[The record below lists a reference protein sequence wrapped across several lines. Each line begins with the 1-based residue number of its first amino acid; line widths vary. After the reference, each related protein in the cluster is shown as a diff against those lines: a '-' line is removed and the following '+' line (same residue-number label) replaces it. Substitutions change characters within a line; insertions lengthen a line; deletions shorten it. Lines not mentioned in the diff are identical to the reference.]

1 MRKNNWCVSVVTGL
15 ILSFAF
21 SFSAAANSSWRW
33 ITESRPYDVLPFV
46 IVFTLLIETYAIKHL
61 CRIESTF
68 RVFVPVFLGNIL
80 SYAAPYIGYSQTPP
94 YAGYYS
100 FAEILDRCPFYTVGT
115 VYLFITLI
123 VEIPVV
129 YAFLRKKADNK
140 NILFKATFAVNV
152 FTTVLVAI
160 TERVICRGKW

>member
-1 MRKNNWCVSVVTGL
+1 MRKNNWCVSLVAALV
-15 ILSFAF
+15 LSFAF

-61 CRIESTF
+61 CAIERTD
-68 RVFVPVFLGNIL
+68 RVFVPVLIGNII
-80 SYAAPYIGYSQTPP
+80 SYAMPYAAYSQTTP
-94 YAGYYS
+94 YAGAYS
-100 FAEILDRCPFYTVGT
+100 LGYILERGPFYTVGI
-115 VYLFITLI
+115 VFLLMTLI

-129 YAFLRKKADNK
+129 YAFLKKKANSK
-140 NILFKATFAVNV
+140 NTLIKVTFAVNV